1 MWQDDFVEFMNAAW
15 QLAGEMSDSGVELDK
30 GADGELRLD
39 SESKL
44 RLCIDSPDR
53 LDRVESAVQEFDRL
67 YISGGKIGFQVKASP
82 EKLISFIAAA
92 AEDITTD

>member
-1 MWQDDFVEFMNAAW
+1 MQQDDFAEFMNAAW
-15 QLAGEMSDSGVELDK
+15 QLAGELADNGVELDK
-30 GADGELRLD
+30 EADGGLRLD

-67 YISGGKIGFQVKASP
+67 YISGG
-82 EKLISFIAAA
+82 EKEKTA
-92 AEDITTD
+92 